1 MSGQLDLPLL
11 RATGTFSSSGASGG
25 TEGSQQALST
35 WACPGPQPLGL
46 CREGV

>member
-11 RATGTFSSSGASGG
+11 QPTGASSSSGTSSG
-25 TEGSQQALST
+25 TEGSQEPLST